1 MKLIEP
7 RLHFPKYIY
16 LYIYAKPFH
25 ELKNK
30 QTKKTFK
37 PMWGKQ
43 ETGQFPV
50 SHWMFLLVTLV
61 NLLHSVSID
70 AKDPDNRTFAPKL
83 KKEES

>member
-43 ETGQFPV
+43 ETG
-50 SHWMFLLVTLV
+50 
-61 NLLHSVSID
+61 
-70 AKDPDNRTFAPKL
+70 
-83 KKEES
+83 